1 MRVFEWLTVIVVAA
15 MAWQWLRGRRAGLH
29 LGLVGVVLAAVS
41 VVFEG
46 QRLVM
51 WPAYLVVLVAL
62 LNGLRAPAAP
72 PVAARWWRK
81 IGRGAWVALV
91 LVAAVA
97 LPILWPV
104 IRLPAPTGPH
114 PIGTAWLVVK
124 DSTRLE
130 RFSAKPG
137 ATREF
142 PVRLW
147 YPAAAGAKGPMAPY
161 AEGREM
167 TLGGVLPSRLMD
179 QARFTRTHSM
189 LDVPMAE
196 GKWPLLIFSHGYTGY
211 VAQNTVQMEELASRG
226 YVVAS
231 IGHPGEAAWAP
242 FPDGRGIPYD
252 PAPMEAMTR
261 EIERTRKP
269 GADPQKEADRILRSL
284 AVADPVARR
293 ANFRAFLMQVPEPLR
308 SQSVTQWALDT
319 KALLDRLEGQQ
330 ASPADALFRGRLD
343 LQRVG
348 VFGMSYGGATA
359 IEFCRLDRRC
369 RVAINIDG
377 TPWGGII
384 DDTLRVPLLV
394 IGSDPTYPTH
404 LPLLDLVQAPAFAIK
419 VPATNHLGLSDFSL
433 LGRPVAWIGMTGRLD
448 PARRQ
453 SIMTDYVVGFFEKY
467 LMGRSPEQFDGLAA
481 RYPDV
486 EIAKRNV
493 P

>member
-1 MRVFEWLTVIVVAA
+1 MRIFEWLTILAVAA
-15 MAWQWLRGRRAGLH
+15 MALQWLRGRRAGLQ
-29 LGLVGVVLAAVS
+29 LGLVGIVLVAVS
-41 VVFEG
+41 VAFEG

-62 LNGLRAPAAP
+62 INGLRAPAAP
-72 PVAARWWRK
+72 RPPAGRLRLV
-81 IGRGAWVALV
+81 GRGLWVVLV
-91 LVAAVA
+91 LIAAVA

-104 IRLPAPTGPH
+104 MRLPAPTGPH

-130 RFSAKPG
+130 RFSTLPG
-137 ATREF
+137 AKREF

-167 TLGGVLPSRLMD
+167 TLGGLLPSLLMA
-179 QARFTRTHSM
+179 QVRFTRTHSM
-189 LDVPMAE
+189 LDVPMAA
-196 GKWPLLIFSHGYTGY
+196 GKWPVLIFSHGYTGY
-211 VAQNTVQMEELASRG
+211 AAQNTVQMEELASRG

-231 IGHPGEAAWAP
+231 IAHSGEASWTP

-252 PAPMEAMTR
+252 RAPMKKIAE
-261 EIERTRKP
+261 EIEKSRKP
-269 GADPQKEADRILRSL
+269 GTDLQKENERFVASL
-284 AVADPVARR
+284 GVADPVARR
-293 ANFRAFLMQVPEPLR
+293 ANFRAFLDRMPEPLK
-308 SQSVTQWALDT
+308 SQSVTQWSLDT
-319 KALLDRLEGQQ
+319 KALLDRLEGP
-330 ASPADALFRGRLD
+330 PADPGDALFQGRLD
-343 LQRVG
+343 LQRIG

-377 TPWGGII
+377 SPWGGIV

-394 IGSDPTYPTH
+394 IGSEPAYAMH
-404 LPLLDLVQAPAFAIK
+404 LPLLDLVQAPVFVIRM
-419 VPATNHLGLSDFSL
+419 PATNHLGLSDFSL
-433 LGRPVAWIGMTGRLD
+433 LGPLLSWAGITGRLD

-453 SIMTDYVVGFFEKY
+453 SIMSDHVVGFFEKY
-467 LMGRSPEQFDGLAA
+467 LMGRSPEKFDGLPA

-486 EIAKRNV
+486 QVSKRNV